1 MRFLFTRRLNLAAA
15 AVALMALAAPILAA
29 PAAALEEAEA
39 KDARAVVAKLA
50 DDLST
55 LAARTESLPR
65 AQSVEEAHA
74 ILRDSFDL
82 ERIAAATV
90 GRSRFQAWDAVQ
102 RRDYVDAFI
111 RYTLA
116 TQTGALTRYE
126 QEKLSIDSVAE
137 APNGLLMVRTNYTGG
152 DEPSTVDFMLARNEE
167 GRLKIVD
174 LIVDGA
180 VSQLQLRRA
189 EFSSVLQNKGYDGLM
204 EILRTKTEKLLAKDG

>member
-1 MRFLFTRRLNLAAA
+1 MRFLFTRRCSLAAA
-15 AVALMALAAPILAA
+15 AVALIALAAPFFAA

-55 LAARTESLPR
+55 LAARTEDLPR
-65 AQSVEEAHA
+65 AESVEQAHA

-82 ERIAAATV
+82 KRIAAATV
-90 GRSRFQAWDAVQ
+90 GRSRFEAWDAEQ
-102 RRDYVDAFI
+102 QSAYVDAFI

-116 TQTGALTRYE
+116 SQTGALTRYE
-126 QEKLSIDSVAE
+126 QDKLSIESVSD
-137 APNGLLMVRTNYTGG
+137 APGGMLMVRTRYSGG
-152 DEPSTVDFMLARNEE
+152 EEPSVVDFMLARNEA
-167 GRLKIVD
+167 GRFQIVD

-189 EFSSVLQNKGYDGLM
+189 EFNSVLQSKGYDGLLK
-204 EILRTKTEKLLAKDG
+204 ILRKKTDMLLAKDG